1 MRITRPRATQL
12 SQITIDV
19 DLDMGAHNITLDAL
33 QTVDGE
39 DVSAHVAAAYPHSG
53 HAVIKSGS
61 YAGDSTVNRAIAHGL
76 GRAPQMVFFFVN
88 EAGFTTVWGINVFG
102 TVILAVRESETPA
115 YVSFLTVTD
124 WDETNFYVGNASSY
138 DSSMNGPAWT
148 PIYWVAIG

>member
-1 MRITRPRATQL
+1 MRITRPRATTL

-53 HAVIKSGS
+53 HTIIKTGT

-76 GRAPQMVFFFVN
+76 GRLPQLVIFFIDN
-88 EAGFTTVWGINVFG
+88 ASYTTVWGVIAFG
-102 TVILAVRESETPA
+102 TNILAVRETEAPP
-115 YVSFLTVTD
+115 YESFLTVTE